1 MDNFN
6 EMDLG
11 LLDTLLMEKLDKL
24 NNRLNNDDLTN
35 WQEDKLGDE
44 KKKLW
49 DLKTKLFASL
59 LQGGK

>member
-1 MDNFN
+1 MNNFN

-11 LLDTLLMEKLDKL
+11 LLDTLLMERLDSL
-24 NNRLNNDDLTN
+24 NNRLSNDDLTE
-35 WQEDKLGDE
+35 WQEAKLEDE

-59 LQGGK
+59 LQGSK